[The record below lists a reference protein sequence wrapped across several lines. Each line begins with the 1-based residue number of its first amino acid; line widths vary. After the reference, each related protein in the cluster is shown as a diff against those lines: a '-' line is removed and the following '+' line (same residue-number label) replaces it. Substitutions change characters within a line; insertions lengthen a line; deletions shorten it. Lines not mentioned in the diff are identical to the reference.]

1 MPLYVLFRANWAF
14 LGFPGYWVLEKNGF
28 WSHTECVRSKKEKK
42 NCNSL
47 SEVDALLHMVAGLRR
62 LVGVDVDQVDLD
74 KIGIVHLVSL
84 FMIGFHCL
92 CGCG

>member
-1 MPLYVLFRANWAF
+1 MCEV
-14 LGFPGYWVLEKNGF
+14 
-28 WSHTECVRSKKEKK
+28 KKEKK
-42 NCNSL
+42 NWNSL

-84 FMIGFHCL
+84 FMVGFHCL

>member
-1 MPLYVLFRANWAF
+1 MVLRDASA
-14 LGFPGYWVLEKNGF
+14 
-28 WSHTECVRSKKEKK
+28 SKKK

-62 LVGVDVDQVDLD
+62 LVGVDVDEVDLD
-74 KIGIVHLVSL
+74 GIGIVHLVTL